1 MYILSKKS
9 PTDCEEQPAPEQ
21 AIPKQA
27 EIQSSAIDIDE
38 LLTNN
43 FTEIENEESLF
54 ETMKNPENK
63 FLFYYKR
70 SEINP

>member
-1 MYILSKKS
+1 MYFLSKKS
-9 PTDCEEQPAPEQ
+9 STDCEEQPTPEQ
-21 AIPKQA
+21 TIPKQA